1 MTQTGEIVRWDES
14 RGFGFIRPSGGG
26 QDVFVHQRACH
37 ATLRPAIGA
46 RVHYE
51 VLDNYLGKGPRAV
64 EVRPMGTRSG
74 DPRRSA
80 ARASP
85 SPRRSP
91 APLSRSI
98 WQGIGLT
105 LFGTGL
111 VVWGLVAQR
120 LPPIAPLVALLLSL
134 VTFFVYWGDKQAA
147 ERGAWRTPE
156 SSLHLLALV
165 GGWPGAW
172 WAQTLL
178 RHKTSKDS
186 FLSVYWTTALL
197 NAGALVAWIGGALP
211 DPTTLLDR

>member
-64 EVRPMGTRSG
+64 EVRPVGTRSG
-74 DPRRSA
+74 APRQSA

-85 SPRRSP
+85 RRPP
-91 APLSRSI
+91 APLSRSM
-98 WQGIGLT
+98 WHGIGLT
-105 LFGTGL
+105 LLGAAIVF
-111 VVWGLVAQR
+111 WGMVAQR
-120 LPPIAPLVALLLSL
+120 LPPVAPLIALLLSL
-134 VTFFVYWGDKQAA
+134 GTFVVYWGDKQAA

-156 SSLHLLALV
+156 SSLHLLSLI

-186 FLSVYWTTALL
+186 FLSVYWTTVVL
-197 NAGALVAWIGGALP
+197 NAGALVAWIGGVLP